1 MVIYKIIYRT
11 AVVAHHLCN
20 NAPILKNKTHTQYVL
35 SFRNIALCLVH
46 PAATERGKR

>member
-11 AVVAHHLCN
+11 AVVAHLRN

-46 PAATERGKR
+46 PAATEGGRR